1 MRQETNGAEW
11 SDESGDDV
19 DDKQFRVMIKFQSA
33 PPADDDNPHGPMLLS
48 FCFRRRRRR
57 QILDGRK
64 RHLLSLCR
72 IAQFHVKVFRA
83 VAVLFRRFGLLESG
97 ELTKSKPEKAS

>member
-1 MRQETNGAEW
+1 MTLLRHDTYLCPYDALSHVDVVLQSAYNDMRQETNGAEW

-48 FCFRRRRRR
+48 FCF
-57 QILDGRK
+57 
-64 RHLLSLCR
+64 
-72 IAQFHVKVFRA
+72 
-83 VAVLFRRFGLLESG
+83 
-97 ELTKSKPEKAS
+97 